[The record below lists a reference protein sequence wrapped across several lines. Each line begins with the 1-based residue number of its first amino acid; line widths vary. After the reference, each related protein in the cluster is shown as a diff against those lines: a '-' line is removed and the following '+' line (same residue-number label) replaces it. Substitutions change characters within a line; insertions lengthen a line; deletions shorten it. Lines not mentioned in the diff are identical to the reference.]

1 MALTTSTDLRH
12 VLRWIPEIPGHY
24 NWTGKVLELVVS
36 IIAILLLMGLD
47 GWKREELGLKLS
59 FNPGT
64 GKDVLRFLLPVLLLE
79 TVILWFLIPGAVPTV
94 EDHLF
99 QLTAPGLD

>member
-47 GWKREELGLKLS
+47 GWSEKSWG
-59 FNPGT
+59 
-64 GKDVLRFLLPVLLLE
+64 
-79 TVILWFLIPGAVPTV
+79 
-94 EDHLF
+94 
-99 QLTAPGLD
+99 